1 MQKTEHGR
9 QKMSL
14 IDAEFSKALGSG
26 RVKRKRNN
34 TKKFTSGKDVKNK
47 ASRVANGSPEVMVK
61 VTGFAKGS
69 AHVRAHLAYI
79 SRNAQVEIEDE
90 KGNILSDK
98 ESVNKKFNKWEKE
111 FAQDE
116 GRKNRRDTMNM
127 VLSMP
132 EGTPSD
138 DVRKAVREFAKQ
150 TFGKNHEYVMAL
162 HSPENDQKTKQP
174 HVHISVKVLG
184 FDGKR
189 LDPRK
194 DELQAWREGFAENLR
209 KLGVDAEA
217 SPRISRGVVKKAE
230 RNVIRHIEQGDKTH
244 APRVP
249 KVKAAAIKEMAEE
262 IKAEQQGEMPKAKPW
277 LAAIES
283 KQAQI
288 KQAWLSAASYLEQ
301 KKPPITFN
309 NKEQHNERPRYAD
322 TGTISRTTAIYQ
334 SNIEKIRRKS
344 FAFTKPS
351 LRNMPSSNVV
361 FNQSTAKVLLQQNA
375 PNSLGRRG
383 RTDNDLRR
391 AGTGDNGDAGSS
403 RKRLD
408 AGQGIAEQQK
418 SLAERIR
425 GFVAAMP
432 AVETQAQKLKKEL
445 MQKFSKQKDLAAES
459 IAETTKIKELGN
471 VQQLTTKQKNRDIER

>member
-1 MQKTEHGR
+1 
-9 QKMSL
+9 MSL

-61 VTGFAKGS
+61 ITGFGKGS
-69 AHVRAHLAYI
+69 AHARAHLAYI
-79 SRNAQVEIEDE
+79 SRNAEVEIEDE

-98 ESVNKKFNKWEKE
+98 ESVNKLFNKWEKDFSKE
-111 FAQDE
+111 EDH
-116 GRKNRRDTMNM
+116 KKRRDTMHM
-127 VLSMP
+127 VMSMP

-150 TFGKNHEYVMAL
+150 NFGKNHEYVMAL
-162 HSPENDQKTKQP
+162 HSPENDDRTKQP
-174 HVHISVKVLG
+174 HVHLAVKMQG
-184 FDGKR
+184 MDGKR
-189 LDPRK
+189 LNPRK
-194 DELQAWREGFAENLR
+194 DDLQAWREDFAENLR

-217 SPRISRGVVKKAE
+217 SPRTSRGVVKKAE

-262 IKAEQQGEMPKAKPW
+262 IKAEQQGKTPKAKPW
-277 LAAIES
+277 VAAIES

-288 KQAWLSAASYLEQ
+288 KQSWLSAASYLEQ

-309 NKEQHNERPRYAD
+309 NKEQHNERPNYANA
-322 TGTISRTTAIYQ
+322 GTISRAAAIYQ
-334 SNIEKIRRKS
+334 SNIEKIRRKA
-344 FAFTKPS
+344 FAFTKSS

-361 FNQSTAKVLLQQNA
+361 FNKSATEVLLQQNA

-391 AGTGDNGDAGSS
+391 AGTGNISDAGSS
-403 RKRLD
+403 RKRVD

-432 AVETQAQKLKKEL
+432 VVETQAQRLKKEL
-445 MQKFSKQKDLAAES
+445 MQKFVKQKDLGAENV
-459 IAETTKIKELGN
+459 AKATGIKELVD